1 MTLPA
6 QQPPPT
12 RDAVLVLQAALRT
25 QGAAADAMAVVQAHI
40 AAVRCGD
47 AVLMSAD
54 YTEAACIMR
63 GRQQVVPCE
72 YFPLALQRLGSSVL
86 VVHSLTRIA
95 AGERAPGTHIAMQ
108 WALCGGRAG
117 GTRGTDTFTVV
128 GDRITH
134 QQVDLHTADF

>member
-6 QQPPPT
+6 HQPRPT

-54 YTEAACIMR
+54 YSESARIMR
-63 GRQQVVPCE
+63 GKQQHVPHE

-86 VVHSLTRIA
+86 VVHGLTRID
-95 AGERAPGTHIAMQ
+95 AGASEPGTHIAMQ
-108 WALCGGRAG
+108 WALCGGRAD

>member
-1 MTLPA
+1 MTLLA
-6 QQPPPT
+6 QQPLPT

-108 WALCGGRAG
+108 WALCGGRAD

>member
-54 YTEAACIMR
+54 YTESARITR
-63 GRQQVVPCE
+63 GKQQHVPCE

-86 VVHSLTRIA
+86 VVHSLTRV
-95 AGERAPGTHIAMQ
+95 AGERAPGTHIAME
-108 WALCGGRAG
+108 WALCGGRAD